1 MNRPGYRHIPRVAA
15 RLLAFLLFA
24 APAAALAASA
34 LSSPALGA
42 GTPAQPA
49 GSVVDVLQLNGIIGP
64 ATARYVL
71 RGLRQASAD
80 GAEALIIEI
89 DTPGGLMT
97 SMDQIA
103 KALLASPT
111 PTIAYVWPS
120 GARAAS
126 AGVFVTYAANV
137 AAMAPTTHLGAAHPV
152 NVAPG
157 GGTTAEDKTMI
168 AKVTN
173 DAVAEIRGF
182 AARRGRNPDWAER
195 AVRES
200 VSITD
205 TDALRLHVVDLIAD
219 TPQAL
224 LAAVDGRTVETP
236 AGPRALHTRGARLS
250 EIPMDITERF
260 LLLLSDP
267 NIGFV
272 LMTMA
277 IYGIIFE
284 LSNPGSVFPGV
295 IGGLALILAL
305 ASFAV
310 IEVNMAGLLLVGFA
324 LILFIAD
331 LKVPSHGI
339 LTAGGLAAFILGS
352 LLLTEKQA
360 PFLRIS
366 ITLIL
371 TMAALTAAFFA
382 FAVGAGI
389 RAQARKVHTGRE
401 ALVGAVGVARSD
413 LAPSGTVFVD
423 GELWSAET
431 EDGAIPTGQRVR
443 VVQVRGLH
451 LLVRPAGADA
461 SGAPAPQAKEG
472 R

>member
-1 MNRPGYRHIPRVAA
+1 MTGIRRVRIVGAGIGALALLFGLPLAAGLIAGAAGPRVAWGA
-15 RLLAFLLFA
+15 A
-24 APAAALAASA
+24 AP
-34 LSSPALGA
+34 
-42 GTPAQPA
+42 GTPG
-49 GSVVDVLQLNGIIGP
+49 GSRPGSGVVYVVQLNGIVGP

-71 RGLRQASAD
+71 RGLRQATSD
-80 GAEALIIEI
+80 GAEALVIEM

-103 KALLASPT
+103 KALLGSPT
-111 PTIAYVWPS
+111 PSIVYVSPS

-126 AGVFVTYAANV
+126 AGVFITYAANI

-157 GGTTAEDKTMI
+157 GGSSPEDKTMI
-168 AKVTN
+168 TKVTN

-182 AARRGRNPDWAER
+182 AARRGRNPDWAEK

-205 TDALRLHVVDLIAD
+205 QDALRLHVVDLIAPS
-219 TPQAL
+219 PQAL
-224 LAAVDGRTVETP
+224 LAAVDGRQVETN
-236 AGPRALHTRGARLS
+236 AGRRALHTRDARLV
-250 EIPMDITERF
+250 EIPMDVTERF
-260 LLLLSDP
+260 LLLLGDP

-310 IEVNMAGLLLVGFA
+310 IEVNMAGLLLIGFA

-331 LKVPSHGI
+331 IKVPSHGI
-339 LTAGGLAAFILGS
+339 LTAGGLAAFILGA
-352 LLLTEKQA
+352 LLLTERQA

-382 FAVGAGI
+382 FAVGAGM
-389 RAQARKVHTGRE
+389 RAQHRKVHTGRE
-401 ALVGAVGVARSD
+401 ALLGAVGVTRSD
-413 LAPSGTVFVD
+413 LAPSGTVFVE
-423 GELWSAET
+423 GELWSAES
-431 EDGAIPTGQRVR
+431 EDGAIPTGARVR
-443 VVQVRGLH
+443 VVQVKGLH
-451 LLVRPAGADA
+451 LVVR
-461 SGAPAPQAKEG
+461 KEEVA

>member
-1 MNRPGYRHIPRVAA
+1 MRRRRRHSVAVGAGA
-15 RLLAFLLFA
+15 RLLMALLLAVPLAGGVGAALARAAA
-24 APAAALAASA
+24 APAS
-34 LSSPALGA
+34 GA
-42 GTPAQPA
+42 P
-49 GSVVDVLQLNGIIGP
+49 VVDVVQLDGIVGP

-80 GAEALIIEI
+80 GAQALIIEM
-89 DTPGGLMT
+89 DTPGGLLT

-103 KALLASPT
+103 KAFLASST
-111 PTIAYVWPS
+111 PTIVYVWPS

-126 AGVFVTYAANV
+126 AGVFITYAATL
-137 AAMAPTTHLGAAHPV
+137 AAMAPTTHIGAAHPV
-152 NVAPG
+152 NVEPG
-157 GGTTAEDKTMI
+157 SAGSTPEGKTMI

-182 AARRGRNPDWAER
+182 ANTRGRNADWAEQ
-195 AVRES
+195 AVRQS

-205 TDALRLHVVDLIAD
+205 QQALRLHVVNLIAD

-224 LAAVDGRTVETP
+224 LAAVDGRVVKTP
-236 AGPRALHTRGARLS
+236 AGSVTLHTRNARLV
-250 EIPMDITERF
+250 EIPMDTTER
-260 LLLLSDP
+260 LLLLLGDP
-267 NIGFV
+267 NVGFI

-310 IEVNMAGLLLVGFA
+310 IEVNLAGLLLIGFA

-331 LKVPSHGI
+331 IKVPSHGI
-339 LTAGGLAAFILGS
+339 LTAGGLASFILGS
-352 LLLTEKQA
+352 LLLTERQA

-366 ITLIL
+366 LALIL
-371 TMAALTAAFFA
+371 TMAALTAGFFA

-389 RAQARKVHTGRE
+389 RAQHRRVYTGRE
-401 ALVGAVGVARSD
+401 ALIGATGVARSD
-413 LAPSGTVFVD
+413 LGPSGTVFVQ
-423 GELWSAET
+423 GELWSAESV
-431 EDGAIPTGQRVR
+431 DGTIPAGRRVR
-443 VVQVRGLH
+443 VVEVRGLH
-451 LLVRPAGADA
+451 LIVREEGAA
-461 SGAPAPQAKEG
+461 S
-472 R
+472 